1 MDNSKKKLLFLTGTR
16 ADFGKQKSLI
26 MAADKDDDFEVHVFV
41 TGMHMEPKYGGTKSE
56 VEKCS
61 FKNVYAYINQ
71 RPYDSMDT
79 ILANTVKGFGD
90 YVCALRPDMVI
101 VHGDRVEALAG
112 AIVGALNNMLVVHI
126 EGGEVSGTI
135 DESIRHS
142 VSKLSH
148 IHMVANEEAKRLLLR
163 MGEKESSIY
172 VIGSPDTDVMVS
184 PDLPSLDVVKRY
196 YNISFEKY
204 AIFIYHPVTT
214 SLHNLMDNIQNVIK
228 ALVESG
234 ENYVVIY
241 PNNDPGSDIIIEEIE
256 ANRNNPGFR
265 IFPSIRFEYFL
276 VLLKNCKFIIG
287 NSSSGIREAPFYSV
301 PSINIGTRQ
310 NCRFMYDMIMNID
323 ESTEVILEAIERVK
337 DVKRTVSTHFGDGK
351 STERFLQSIKSP
363 DIWDIK
369 IQKFFVDNGHFSK

>member
-1 MDNSKKKLLFLTGTR
+1 MDNSLKKLLFLTGTR
-16 ADFGKQKSLI
+16 ADFGKLKSLI
-26 MAADKDDDFEVHVFV
+26 MATEKDDDFEVHVFV

-56 VEKCS
+56 VEKCG

-71 RPYDSMDT
+71 RPYDSMD
-79 ILANTVKGFGD
+79 IMLANTVKGFGD
-90 YVCALRPDMVI
+90 YVYALRPDMII

-112 AIVGALNNMLVVHI
+112 AIVGALNNVIVVHI

-142 VSKLSH
+142 VTKLSH
-148 IHMVANEEAKRLLLR
+148 IHMVANEEAKRLLLM

-184 PDLPSLDVVKRY
+184 PDLPSLDEVKRY
-196 YNISFEKY
+196 YNILFEKY

-214 SLHNLMDNIQNVIK
+214 NLHNLMDNIQNVIR

-234 ENYVVIY
+234 KNYVVIY

-256 ANRNNPGFR
+256 VNRNNPRFR

-276 VLLKNCKFIIG
+276 VLLKNCEFIIG

-310 NCRFMYDMIMNID
+310 NRRFIHDMIINVD
-323 ESTEVILEAIERVK
+323 EMKEDLLKAIKRIK
-337 DVKRTVSTHFGDGK
+337 DVKLTASTRFGDGK

-363 DIWDIK
+363 DIWSVK
-369 IQKFFVDNGHFSK
+369 IQKFFIDNGRHL